1 MKNLENRIDFVY
13 LFDVQD
19 GNPNGDPDA
28 GNLPRVD
35 AETGMGLVT
44 DVCLKRKVRN
54 YVQMAKELN
63 DGFDIFIKEKA
74 VLNSEIDKAYDS
86 EEVSAVKSVKDK
98 TEAARRFMCK
108 HYYDIR
114 TFGAVMS
121 TGKNAGQVRGPIQFT
136 FARSIDP
143 IMSAEHSI
151 TRMAVA
157 TDKEAEKQNGDNR
170 TMGRKATVPYGLYV
184 CHGFVSANLAE
195 QTGFGEEDLQVQDLS
210 RKNGYEQMQQID
222 KLAAAWT
229 AYFSSGLPASLF
241 QEGVGIICC
250 FGKLLSRCCNFLEIE
265 ETEQPGLK
273 ISLGKRLLADLNELM
288 GALRTINGLMPSHSQ
303 RVEEIIEHLQHIREN
318 IVDIELNLRGA
329 FATGGNSSN
338 DGKENE

>member
-1 MKNLENRIDFVY
+1 MANHSQYDNWTEFQWENELRRDELRINRYFQELSTCVDLPDEEETIFKDLMAQKDLVPTGANSRQALTDFY
-13 LFDVQD
+13 F
-19 GNPNGDPDA
+19 
-28 GNLPRVD
+28 R
-35 AETGMGLVT
+35 
-44 DVCLKRKVRN
+44 
-54 YVQMAKELN
+54 
-63 DGFDIFIKEKA
+63 
-74 VLNSEIDKAYDS
+74 SE
-86 EEVSAVKSVKDK
+86 V
-98 TEAARRFMCK
+98 
-108 HYYDIR
+108 
-114 TFGAVMS
+114 
-121 TGKNAGQVRGPIQFT
+121 
-136 FARSIDP
+136 
-143 IMSAEHSI
+143 
-151 TRMAVA
+151 
-157 TDKEAEKQNGDNR
+157 
-170 TMGRKATVPYGLYV
+170 
-184 CHGFVSANLAE
+184 
-195 QTGFGEEDLQVQDLS
+195 FGEEDLQVQDLS

-250 FGKLLSRCCNFLEIE
+250 FRKLLSRSCNFLEIE